1 MKLIYPNNGRKLK
14 QLITW
19 LLKSWLVQEVQRINY
34 IKSYV
39 LVDNKIKADEIKL
52 VELFHKPE
60 LQEKI
65 EKMISKTWPEAKIVL
80 Q

>member
-1 MKLIYPNNGRKLK
+1 MKLMYPNNGRKLK

-34 IKSYV
+34 TKSYV
-39 LVDNKIKADEIKL
+39 LVDNKIKAEDIKL
-52 VELFHKPE
+52 IELFHKPE

-80 Q
+80 